1 MQQLMKS
8 TLTILFSSL
17 LFLSGCSLFFDREP
31 RETPEPALP
40 ELTAKGANTFGCL
53 VDGEVWLPESDNW
66 TEPRLW
72 SSYSSGVLIL
82 DANKVSAV
90 DSLHQIIGIKLLN
103 VWEPDTFYLGHGE
116 RDAPLEANNAG
127 FYSLTPPYGDYITL
141 GNESSPESGTVII
154 TSMDTAY
161 TSGNRHIA
169 GTFKF
174 TGIEDPLYSNGG
186 QVIQVTDGRFDI
198 ALP

>member
-1 MQQLMKS
+1 MK
-8 TLTILFSSL
+8 LTHSILFSSL

-31 RETPEPALP
+31 RETPEPTLP
-40 ELTAKGANTFGCL
+40 KLTANGANTFGCL
-53 VDGEVWLPESDNW
+53 VDGEVWLPESNSW
-66 TEPRLW
+66 TFRRLTG
-72 SSYSSGVLIL
+72 SYSNGVLRL
-82 DANKVSAV
+82 QANKINTK
-90 DSLHQIIGIKLLN
+90 DSLHEAIGIKLAEL
-103 VWEPDTFYLGHGE
+103 WEPGTFHLGHWE

-127 FYSLTPPYGDYITL
+127 FYSLTPLYGDYITL

-169 GTFKF
+169 GTFRF

-186 QVIQVTDGRFDI
+186 LTVQVTEGRFDI